1 MLLDDWAVFLR
12 LRGHRLLAMRHRL
25 NGRLMALRRRGR
37 MRHDALLRRR
47 HRAYRRRMLRRCRFA
62 DHRLSD
68 VWGLQ
73 NLRARD
79 GWMHRRSGRYWMR
92 L

>member
-1 MLLDDWAVFLR
+1 MFLR
-12 LRGHRLLAMRHRL
+12 FRGRRLLAMRHRL
-25 NGRLMALRRRGR
+25 NGRLME
-37 MRHDALLRRR
+37 LRRR

-68 VWGLQ
+68 VRSRQ

-79 GWMHRRSGRYWMR
+79 GWMHRRSGRHRMR
-92 L
+92 LQRR

>member
-25 NGRLMALRRRGR
+25 NGRLMALRRR
-37 MRHDALLRRR
+37 
-47 HRAYRRRMLRRCRFA
+47 HRAYRCRMLRRCRFA

-68 VWGLQ
+68 VRGLQ

-79 GWMHRRSGRYWMR
+79 GWMHRRSGRHRMR
-92 L
+92 LQRR